1 MEPDIN
7 RQALTGQRVIITGGN
22 SGIGLVTAKQLAA
35 KGATVLIAGRA
46 SDKTEAALQSINAEA
61 VTPARNLAVDL
72 SSLASV
78 EALIENVQREGEPI
92 DVLINNAG
100 CFPTKAQTTE
110 DGFELQIGVN
120 HLAHMKLTLGL
131 LPQLLSAPSAR
142 VITVSSMLHKKGKID
157 PTSFRTT
164 EGYNAQTAY
173 AQSKLANVLF
183 AFALA
188 RRLEG
193 RPLPPTRCTQAA
205 FGQTLFEIYP
215 G

>member
-1 MEPDIN
+1 MEPNTNDHV
-7 RQALTGQRVIITGGN
+7 LSGQRVIITGGN

-35 KGATVLIAGRA
+35 KGARVLIAGRA
-46 SDKTEAALQSINAEA
+46 SDKTEAALQIINAEA
-61 VTPARNLAVDL
+61 VIPARNLAVDL
-72 SSLASV
+72 GSLASV
-78 EALIENVQREGEPI
+78 ETLIENVQREGEPI
-92 DVLINNAG
+92 DALINNAG
-100 CFPTKAQTTE
+100 CFPTRGQTTE

-131 LPQLLSAPSAR
+131 LPQLLSAPLAR

-164 EGYNAQTAY
+164 DGYNAQTAY

-193 RPLPPTRCTQAA
+193 TSVTSNALHQAA
-205 FGQTLFEIYP
+205 FGQTSFETYH